1 MFTFNCK
8 GKLLVLDK
16 PAIMG
21 ILNITPDSFYAGS
34 RFVEKEKLLA
44 EAGKMLE
51 DGAAILDIGGQST
64 RPGSA
69 ALTADEEADRVLP
82 GIELLH
88 KHFPEAI
95 LSIDTYHAAVALA
108 ALEAGASMVNDIS
121 GGYLDPQ
128 MLKTVAAWNVPF
140 VCMHMKGNPANMQ
153 EQAQYQ
159 HLTVEVLD
167 YFIQAVDRCRQAG
180 INDIIIDPGFGF
192 SKTSE
197 HNFRLLR
204 ELEALHALC
213 CPILAGLSRKSTIYK
228 TLGIG
233 PEEALNGTTVMN
245 TIALQKGVHILRVH
259 DVKEA
264 KQAIQLLLAFQ
275 GA

>member
-1 MFTFNCK
+1 MFTLNCK

-34 RFVEKEKLLA
+34 RFVEIESILS
-44 EAGKMLE
+44 EAAKMLE
-51 DGAAILDIGGQST
+51 DGADILDIGGQST
-64 RPGSA
+64 RPGST
-69 ALTADEEADRVLP
+69 ALTSNEEADRVLP
-82 GIELLH
+82 TIQLLH
-88 KHFPEAI
+88 KHFPDAI
-95 LSIDTYHAAVALA
+95 ISIDTYHAAVASA

-121 GGYLDPQ
+121 GGHLDPQ
-128 MLKTVAAWNVPF
+128 MIKTVATWNVPF

-153 EQAQYQ
+153 EHANYQ

-180 INDIIIDPGFGF
+180 IRDIIIDPGFGF
-192 SKTSE
+192 SKTIH
-197 HNFRLLR
+197 HNFRLLK
-204 ELEALHALC
+204 ELEALHTLS

-228 TLGIG
+228 TLGIS

-275 GA
+275 EA